1 MGTAMTHWK
10 CGRGCLGP
18 RILRALIAVALV
30 CALAAGRAPAATADD
45 YADPRRKVALVIGVS
60 RYQHSAPLSNTVAD
74 MRHVAERITAAGF
87 ELQQIVDPNLAALRN
102 GIAAFLAS
110 ARGADIALVYYAG
123 HAVQIDGLNYLLP
136 VEFDGDKTDILGQ
149 LVGVDEVLKGMA
161 SAAKAQVLLLD
172 ACRDNPFLDRID
184 RTLGRHATDKGLA
197 TVLMPVVDAAAAG
210 TAPTEGVRGLIVGYA
225 TQPFDTALD
234 GDKANG
240 PYAMALHDTLHQA
253 DEDLSTI
260 LVKAARTVLTET
272 KGVQRP
278 EHRVALTGP
287 LYLVSRKRPLDCD
300 ILAAEEDNN
309 VSVKGV
315 AFDDLIANAEAREAA
330 CRADLARFPENPRL
344 KHNLARVLDK
354 VGRDVEAVELYRQAA
369 TDGYDWAQNNL
380 AVMLIHGEGTNADMA
395 EAVVWLKRAYAQGN
409 RQAAITFTEDD
420 VTFLFREFPR
430 LAPVLQRALRSAGA
444 PRVLASGRIDEATL
458 AAVEETKRQAGI
470 RSQGIS
476 LQLLDRLGIMS
487 EVFNKVASR

>member
-1 MGTAMTHWK
+1 MGTAMTHWD
-10 CGRGCLGP
+10 GHRGHFGT
-18 RILRALIAVALV
+18 RILRLLIAVALI
-30 CALAAGRAPAATADD
+30 CALAAVRPAAATADD

-60 RYQHSAPLSNTVAD
+60 RYQHSLPLDNTVAD
-74 MRHVAERITAAGF
+74 MRHVSERIKAAGF
-87 ELQQIVDPNLAALRN
+87 ELKQIVDPSLAALRD
-102 GIAAFLAS
+102 GIAAFLLS
-110 ARGADIALVYYAG
+110 ARGADVALVYYAG

-136 VEFDGDKTDILGQ
+136 VEFDGDKKDILGQ
-149 LVGVDEVLKGMA
+149 LVGVDEMLKGMA

-197 TVLMPVVDAAAAG
+197 TILMPVVDPAAAAAQPG
-210 TAPTEGVRGLIVGYA
+210 EGVRGLIVGYA

-240 PYAMALHDTLHQA
+240 PYAMALHDALHQA
-253 DEDLSTI
+253 DEDLNTI

-309 VSVKGV
+309 ISVKGV
-315 AFDDLIANAEAREAA
+315 AFDNLDIAAAEKA
-330 CRADLARFPENPRL
+330 CRADLQRFPDNPRL

-354 VGRDVEAVELYRQAA
+354 AGRDQEAVELYRQAA
-369 TDGYDWAQNNL
+369 ADGYDWAQNNL
-380 AVMLIHGEGTNADMA
+380 AVMLMNGEGTDVDMV
-395 EAVVWLKRAYAQGN
+395 EAIAWLKRAYAQGN
-409 RQAAITFTEDD
+409 RQAVVNFTEYD
-420 VTFLFREFPR
+420 VSDLFREIPR
-430 LAPVLQRALRSAGA
+430 IAVVLQRALRKAA
-444 PRVLASGRIDEATL
+444 PARPALASGRLDEATL
-458 AAVEETKRQAGI
+458 AAVDETKRQAGI
-470 RSQGIS
+470 RSQGIT
-476 LQLLDRLGIMS
+476 LELLDRLGIVA
-487 EVFNKVASR
+487 EVFNRVAAR